1 MGEQPAAG
9 TQDIIWRYRDRIRL
23 ASRQLGYLQ
32 IQVTVRDAQLVERQW
47 ETERWRERAEAAER
61 RVELAQDE
69 IRFQS
74 ARAAYY
80 YAAYTSAVPDETLQ
94 VQRFSQYA
102 RESGG
107 ARPPTRPEMPPPP
120 PPAAPTPPEGT
131 RQS

>member
-1 MGEQPAAG
+1 MEV
-9 TQDIIWRYRDRIRL
+9 W
-23 ASRQLGYLQ
+23 
-32 IQVTVRDAQLVERQW
+32 DAQLTERQR
-47 ETERWRERAEAAER
+47 ETDRWREHIEAAER
-61 RVELAQDE
+61 RLELAQDE

-107 ARPPTRPEMPPPP
+107 ARPPTRPDVPPPPP
-120 PPAAPTPPEGT
+120 PPAAPAPPEGT
-131 RQS
+131 GQS